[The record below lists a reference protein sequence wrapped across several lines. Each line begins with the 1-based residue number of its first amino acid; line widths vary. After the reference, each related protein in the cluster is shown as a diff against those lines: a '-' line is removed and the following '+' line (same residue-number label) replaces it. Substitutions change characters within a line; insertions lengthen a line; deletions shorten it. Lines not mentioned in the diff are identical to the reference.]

1 MEKGKKYWEFNAKA
15 TNEADLFLYIEIA
28 SWGGG
33 YCAHSAQSFKAELD
47 ALGGIET
54 LNIYIN
60 SPGGDVFE
68 GNAIYNMLKRKARNC
83 QVNVFVD
90 ALAAS
95 ISSVIAMSGK
105 YVGMPGNAMM
115 MIHKSSLGCYGNA
128 DDLEKGIELLRK
140 VDISMKQAYLDKSNG
155 KLDEVILDA
164 MLNSGD
170 TWLTAQ
176 ECFDYG
182 LCDEILEEKQIS
194 AKYDDKVLKNYKNVP
209 KAFSFDN
216 KPITGLNLE
225 DKSAENIKD
234 DEIEVLIKRINNKF
248 K

>member
-1 MEKGKKYWEFNAKA
+1 MGKGKKYWEFKAKA

-33 YCAHSAQSFKAELD
+33 YAAHSAQSFKYELD
-47 ALGGIET
+47 ALGNIET

-68 GNAIYNMLKRKARNC
+68 GNAIYNMLKRKAKYC
-83 QVNVFVD
+83 QVNVVID

-95 ISSVIAMSGK
+95 ISSVIAMVG
-105 YVGMPGNAMM
+105 YVSMPKNAMM
-115 MIHKSSLGCYGNA
+115 MIHRSSLGCYGNA
-128 DDLEKGIELLRK
+128 DDLEKGIALLK
-140 VDISMKQAYLDKSNG
+140 KIDISMKQAYLDKSNG
-155 KLDEVILDA
+155 KLDEVTLDG

-170 TWLTAQ
+170 TWLSAQ
-176 ECFDYG
+176 DCLDYG

-234 DEIEVLIKRINNKF
+234 DEIEVLIKRISNKF